1 MSEVIK
7 KVLKIVKDNGEDW
20 QVQREHIKSVM
31 QYIIRNTSASVKVTI
46 DIDTAKGCTQ
56 YTMFLKALEFIA
68 SKSSDLKYEEDDYGN
83 RILTVNI
90 PAHILKEY
98 LEDRLADVI
107 TDARMLAD
115 FLAGFKTLVNL
126 VSENKE

>member
-115 FLAGFKTLVNL
+115 FLAGFETLVNL

>member
-90 PAHILKEY
+90 PAHIFKEY

-115 FLAGFKTLVNL
+115 FLAGFETLVNL